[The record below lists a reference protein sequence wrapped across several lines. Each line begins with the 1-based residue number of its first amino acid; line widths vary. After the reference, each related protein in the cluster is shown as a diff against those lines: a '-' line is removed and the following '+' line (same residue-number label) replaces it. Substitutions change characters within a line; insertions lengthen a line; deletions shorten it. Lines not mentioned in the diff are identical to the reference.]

1 MQPGQGGLEQV
12 KQLEA
17 RRDIQGL
24 LGLLDPSVTVMLRR
38 AAARSLANIAPVKLA
53 ERLAGHLSSDSDRG
67 VRQSLAQALGR
78 LGSNEGLVALLEAL
92 RDHDWMVRQEAAT
105 ALSRYNTPEA
115 FEALLA
121 ALKQKTQPHDWQ
133 IRQLAADSLGKLADR
148 RAVPALI
155 ESLRDPHN
163 VVRPAAAL
171 ALGLLGDPQAIGP
184 LKKARHTTPHQ
195 RGAECAE
202 CNAIDTALKLLQSG

>member
-12 KQLEA
+12 KQLET
-17 RRDIQGL
+17 RQDIDGL
-24 LGLLDPSVTVMLRR
+24 LALLDLAQPVMLRR
-38 AAARSLANIAPVKLA
+38 AAAKSLANIAPGRVVESLA
-53 ERLAGHLSSDSDRG
+53 EHLTTETDRG
-67 VRQSLAQALGR
+67 VRQSLVLALGR
-78 LGSNEGLVALLEAL
+78 LGDDQGLAALLQAL
-92 RDHDWMVRQEAAT
+92 QDRDLMVSEEAAN
-105 ALSRYNTPEA
+105 ALARYNTPAA

-121 ALKQKTQPHDWQ
+121 TLSLKTNSQDWQ
-133 IRQLAADSLGKLADR
+133 TRRLAAESLGKLGDR

-163 VVRPAAAL
+163 LVRPAVAL
-171 ALGLLGDPQAIGP
+171 ALGQLGDLQALGP

-202 CNAIDTALKLLQSG
+202 CSAIDTALKLLQTE